1 MLDFGELTACIVWF
15 VGCNMRCIYC
25 YNTQLVV
32 SEGNVGYEEL
42 SEFLK
47 SRVDKLDGVV
57 FSGGE
62 CTQNVDFFY
71 LAREVKRLGFK
82 LKIDTNGSNPNILK
96 KAIEENLIDFIALD
110 FKGDEKH
117 FEFITNS
124 NLYSNF
130 LQSLRYLVSINF
142 DFEVRTTVHSDNKK
156 KKLIEKMA
164 KILENEG
171 YKGTYFLQNFLYTG
185 ENFGCIGEPVSKFD
199 PTKIKSNLKISLRN
213 FDK

>member
-1 MLDFGELTACIVWF
+1 M
-15 VGCNMRCIYC
+15 
-25 YNTQLVV
+25 
-32 SEGNVGYEEL
+32 
-42 SEFLK
+42 
-47 SRVDKLDGVV
+47 
-57 FSGGE
+57 
-62 CTQNVDFFY
+62 
-71 LAREVKRLGFK
+71 
-82 LKIDTNGSNPNILK
+82 
-96 KAIEENLIDFIALD
+96 IDFIALD

-142 DFEVRTTVHSDNKK
+142 DFEVRTTVHSDFIDE
-156 KKLIEKMA
+156 KLVEKMA

-199 PTKIKSNLKISLRN
+199 PSKINSNLKISLRN
-213 FDK
+213 F